1 MKRAFMLVIIASF
14 LSLANSGRA
23 AVFDVNNE
31 VDLQNALTTA
41 SSNGQND
48 TINIAA
54 GAYDASAGFWYDAA
68 AGEGYSL
75 TIAGDG
81 ATPTILDG
89 GNIGQVIYI
98 STLGVANDSTCQI
111 TVTGISFQNGRA
123 IGLRGGGLWVRAN
136 QANITVENCEFS
148 GNTGNTGG
156 GVCAE
161 SSSPA
166 SSGDVTFRNNLV
178 RDNTTSQSGGGAYAS
193 SPTGSVIFEDNTFQG
208 NTANR
213 GGGATAESSSGSVTY
228 QGNVFDGNTANEG
241 GGAYGSSF
249 SNTVTFV
256 NNTFH
261 GNTAQNEGGG
271 ARAHSNS
278 GTITFT
284 NNTAYGNTVNGG
296 NGGGFHVSLALNSAT
311 ADIYNNI
318 AWNNTS
324 SGNGHDIY
332 VDDDNDG
339 DLTGATVNLYNN
351 DYGSD
356 ANDLLVRIGD
366 HLSQGGS
373 MNTDPLLVNPAAG
386 DLHLQTGSPCIDK
399 GTATAPSLPA
409 SDCDGEPRTIDSAPD
424 IGADEVS
431 STPSNPLL
439 YGEIGTDGGFCFIA
453 TAAYGSGYSDE
464 VKVFRR
470 FRDDYLLPSELGRTF
485 VAGYYAWSPHL
496 AYCIAK
502 HPMLRGM
509 VRIGLYPMLGLSK
522 WLVEESGPGQAP
534 EKTEHIGSSG
544 GSPENLSY
552 RTSRSVG
559 ILDSQGTPVWQ
570 SPQP

>member
-1 MKRAFMLVIIASF
+1 
-14 LSLANSGRA
+14 
-23 AVFDVNNE
+23 
-31 VDLQNALTTA
+31 
-41 SSNGQND
+41 
-48 TINIAA
+48 
-54 GAYDASAGFWYDAA
+54 
-68 AGEGYSL
+68 
-75 TIAGDG
+75 
-81 ATPTILDG
+81 
-89 GNIGQVIYI
+89 
-98 STLGVANDSTCQI
+98 
-111 TVTGISFQNGRA
+111 
-123 IGLRGGGLWVRAN
+123 VRAN

-148 GNTGNTGG
+148 GNTANNGG

-166 SSGDVTFRNNLV
+166 SSGDVTFRNNVV
-178 RDNTTSQSGGGAYAS
+178 RGNTTNQSGGGVYAS
-193 SPTGSVIFEDNTFQG
+193 SPTGSVTFEDNTFQG
-208 NTANR
+208 NTAN
-213 GGGATAESSSGSVTY
+213 
-228 QGNVFDGNTANEG
+228 QG
-241 GGAYGSSF
+241 GGAYGSSL

-256 NNTFH
+256 NNRFH

-284 NNTAYGNTVNGG
+284 NNTAYGNTVNSG

-332 VDDDNDG
+332 VDDDNNG

-366 HLSQGGS
+366 HLSQGDS
-373 MNTDPLLVNPAAG
+373 INTDPLLVDPAAG

-431 STPSNPLL
+431 PTPSNPLL
-439 YGEIGTDGGFCFIA
+439 YGEIGTDGGVCFIA
-453 TAAYGSGYSDE
+453 TAAYGSYYSDE
-464 VKVFRR
+464 VTVFRR

-496 AYCIAK
+496 ARCIAK
-502 HPMLRGM
+502 RPMLRGM
-509 VRIGLYPMLGLSK
+509 VRICLCPMLGLSK
-522 WLVEESGPGQAP
+522 WLVEESGPGQTP
-534 EKTEHIGSSG
+534 EKTEQSGSSG
-544 GSPENLSY
+544 DSAENLSY